1 MDKIKLI
8 VDSACDLPD
17 DIIEK
22 YNIEVVGLNV
32 SFGEESYISGKE
44 IDNETFYRKMSESK
58 VLPKTSCP
66 SPDKFLEAYHCQEE
80 SVLVINI
87 SSGLS
92 GTYNSALLAKD
103 MFEKEGNNKKVE
115 VIDSLSGSIGI
126 GQLVLKAAILIKEG
140 KDVTEEKARLKEL
153 SDKIKGIDEKVKEV
167 EAKMEYTL
175 MRIPN
180 VPHPE
185 VPQGETDEDNVEVR
199 TWGKTTTFD
208 FESKAHWEIG
218 TELGILDFET
228 ASKITGS
235 RFTLYKGLGARL
247 ERALLNFYLDTNTKV
262 NGYTEV
268 IPPFMANRNSFLG
281 TGQLPKFEEDMFKI
295 EGLDY
300 FMIPTS
306 EVPLTNIHANEILK
320 FEQLPINYTAYT
332 PCFRSEAGSA
342 GRDTRGLVRQ
352 HQFNKVEMVKI
363 VAPEESYN
371 ELEKLTNNAETMLQ
385 LLDRKSVV

>member
-58 VLPKTSCP
+58 VLPKTSCH

-140 KDVTEEKARLKEL
+140 KEIEEIVSIINKYKDNPPFFGTLETLENAIKGGRINPIAGKIINTLNFKAIIQVADGVVTPIDKARGEGNSLKKLITLVESKIKDKEEKVLFIGHANCP
-153 SDKIKGIDEKVKEV
+153 EKAQKVREVMEKDVKYKDV
-167 EAKMEYTL
+167 V
-175 MRIPN
+175 IC
-180 VPHPE
+180 
-185 VPQGETDEDNVEVR
+185 
-199 TWGKTTTFD
+199 
-208 FESKAHWEIG
+208 EIG
-218 TELGILDFET
+218 SVMGTYTSKGAILIT
-228 ASKITGS
+228 AI
-235 RFTLYKGLGARL
+235 
-247 ERALLNFYLDTNTKV
+247 
-262 NGYTEV
+262 
-268 IPPFMANRNSFLG
+268 
-281 TGQLPKFEEDMFKI
+281 
-295 EGLDY
+295 
-300 FMIPTS
+300 
-306 EVPLTNIHANEILK
+306 
-320 FEQLPINYTAYT
+320 
-332 PCFRSEAGSA
+332 
-342 GRDTRGLVRQ
+342 
-352 HQFNKVEMVKI
+352 
-363 VAPEESYN
+363 
-371 ELEKLTNNAETMLQ
+371 
-385 LLDRKSVV
+385 

>member
-44 IDNETFYRKMSESK
+44 IDNETFYRKMSGSK

-140 KDVTEEKARLKEL
+140 KEIEEIVSIINKYKDNPPFFGTLETLENAIKGGRINPIAGKIINTLNFKAIIQVADGVVTPIDKARGEGNSLKKLITLVESKIKDKEEKVL
-153 SDKIKGIDEKVKEV
+153 
-167 EAKMEYTL
+167 
-175 MRIPN
+175 
-180 VPHPE
+180 
-185 VPQGETDEDNVEVR
+185 
-199 TWGKTTTFD
+199 F
-208 FESKAHWEIG
+208 IG
-218 TELGILDFET
+218 
-228 ASKITGS
+228 
-235 RFTLYKGLGARL
+235 
-247 ERALLNFYLDTNTKV
+247 
-262 NGYTEV
+262 
-268 IPPFMANRNSFLG
+268 
-281 TGQLPKFEEDMFKI
+281 
-295 EGLDY
+295 
-300 FMIPTS
+300 
-306 EVPLTNIHANEILK
+306 HANCPEKAQKVREVMEKDVKYKDVVICEVGSVMGTYTSKGAIL
-320 FEQLPINYTAYT
+320 ITA
-332 PCFRSEAGSA
+332 
-342 GRDTRGLVRQ
+342 
-352 HQFNKVEMVKI
+352 I
-363 VAPEESYN
+363 
-371 ELEKLTNNAETMLQ
+371 
-385 LLDRKSVV
+385 

>member
-44 IDNETFYRKMSESK
+44 IDNETFYIKMSESK

-103 MFEKEGNNKKVE
+103 MFEKEGNNKKIE

-140 KDVTEEKARLKEL
+140 KEIEEIVSIINKYKDNPPFFGTLETLENAIKGGRINPIAGKIINTLNFKAIIQVADGIVTPIDKARGEGNSLKKLITLVESKIKDKEEKVLFIGHANCP
-153 SDKIKGIDEKVKEV
+153 EKAQKVREVMEKDVKYKDV
-167 EAKMEYTL
+167 V
-175 MRIPN
+175 IC
-180 VPHPE
+180 
-185 VPQGETDEDNVEVR
+185 
-199 TWGKTTTFD
+199 
-208 FESKAHWEIG
+208 EIG
-218 TELGILDFET
+218 SVMGTYTSKGAILIT
-228 ASKITGS
+228 AI
-235 RFTLYKGLGARL
+235 
-247 ERALLNFYLDTNTKV
+247 
-262 NGYTEV
+262 
-268 IPPFMANRNSFLG
+268 
-281 TGQLPKFEEDMFKI
+281 
-295 EGLDY
+295 
-300 FMIPTS
+300 
-306 EVPLTNIHANEILK
+306 
-320 FEQLPINYTAYT
+320 
-332 PCFRSEAGSA
+332 
-342 GRDTRGLVRQ
+342 
-352 HQFNKVEMVKI
+352 
-363 VAPEESYN
+363 
-371 ELEKLTNNAETMLQ
+371 
-385 LLDRKSVV
+385 

>member
-44 IDNETFYRKMSESK
+44 IDNETFYRKMNESK

-140 KDVTEEKARLKEL
+140 KEIEEIVSIINKYKDNPPFFGTLETLENAIKGGRINPIAGKIINTLNFKAIIQVADGVVTPIDKARGEGNSLKKLITLVESKIKDKEEKVL
-153 SDKIKGIDEKVKEV
+153 
-167 EAKMEYTL
+167 
-175 MRIPN
+175 
-180 VPHPE
+180 
-185 VPQGETDEDNVEVR
+185 
-199 TWGKTTTFD
+199 F
-208 FESKAHWEIG
+208 IG
-218 TELGILDFET
+218 
-228 ASKITGS
+228 
-235 RFTLYKGLGARL
+235 
-247 ERALLNFYLDTNTKV
+247 
-262 NGYTEV
+262 
-268 IPPFMANRNSFLG
+268 
-281 TGQLPKFEEDMFKI
+281 
-295 EGLDY
+295 
-300 FMIPTS
+300 
-306 EVPLTNIHANEILK
+306 HANCPEKAQKVREVMEKDVKYKDVVICEVGSVMGTYTSKGAIL
-320 FEQLPINYTAYT
+320 ITA
-332 PCFRSEAGSA
+332 
-342 GRDTRGLVRQ
+342 
-352 HQFNKVEMVKI
+352 I
-363 VAPEESYN
+363 
-371 ELEKLTNNAETMLQ
+371 
-385 LLDRKSVV
+385 

>member
-140 KDVTEEKARLKEL
+140 KEIEEIVSIINKYKDNPPFFGTLETLENAIKGGRINPIAGKIINTLNFKAIIQVSDGVVTPIDKARGEGNSLKKLITLVESKIKDKEEKVL
-153 SDKIKGIDEKVKEV
+153 
-167 EAKMEYTL
+167 
-175 MRIPN
+175 
-180 VPHPE
+180 
-185 VPQGETDEDNVEVR
+185 
-199 TWGKTTTFD
+199 F
-208 FESKAHWEIG
+208 IG
-218 TELGILDFET
+218 
-228 ASKITGS
+228 
-235 RFTLYKGLGARL
+235 
-247 ERALLNFYLDTNTKV
+247 
-262 NGYTEV
+262 
-268 IPPFMANRNSFLG
+268 
-281 TGQLPKFEEDMFKI
+281 
-295 EGLDY
+295 
-300 FMIPTS
+300 
-306 EVPLTNIHANEILK
+306 HANCPEKAQKVREVMEKDVKYKDVVICEVGSVMGTYTSKGAIL
-320 FEQLPINYTAYT
+320 ITA
-332 PCFRSEAGSA
+332 
-342 GRDTRGLVRQ
+342 
-352 HQFNKVEMVKI
+352 I
-363 VAPEESYN
+363 
-371 ELEKLTNNAETMLQ
+371 
-385 LLDRKSVV
+385 

>member
-140 KDVTEEKARLKEL
+140 KEIEEIVSIINKYKDNPPIDKARGEGNSLKKLITLVESKIKDKEEKVLFIGHANCP
-153 SDKIKGIDEKVKEV
+153 EKAQKVREVMEKDVKYKDV
-167 EAKMEYTL
+167 V
-175 MRIPN
+175 IC
-180 VPHPE
+180 
-185 VPQGETDEDNVEVR
+185 
-199 TWGKTTTFD
+199 
-208 FESKAHWEIG
+208 EIG
-218 TELGILDFET
+218 SVMGTYTSKGAILIT
-228 ASKITGS
+228 AI
-235 RFTLYKGLGARL
+235 
-247 ERALLNFYLDTNTKV
+247 
-262 NGYTEV
+262 
-268 IPPFMANRNSFLG
+268 
-281 TGQLPKFEEDMFKI
+281 
-295 EGLDY
+295 
-300 FMIPTS
+300 
-306 EVPLTNIHANEILK
+306 
-320 FEQLPINYTAYT
+320 
-332 PCFRSEAGSA
+332 
-342 GRDTRGLVRQ
+342 
-352 HQFNKVEMVKI
+352 
-363 VAPEESYN
+363 
-371 ELEKLTNNAETMLQ
+371 
-385 LLDRKSVV
+385 